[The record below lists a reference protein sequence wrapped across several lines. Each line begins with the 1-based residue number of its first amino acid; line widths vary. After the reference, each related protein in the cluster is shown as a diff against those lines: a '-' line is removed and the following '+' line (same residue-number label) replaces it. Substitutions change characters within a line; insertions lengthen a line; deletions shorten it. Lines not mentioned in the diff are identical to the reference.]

1 MIKLIDILNES
12 KRVKLDPDFKKVL
25 NNVVDIIFK
34 KRLRGFKKYTPI
46 TSIPIEI
53 ADGTPGTVEIVVD
66 PELPYYGI
74 LDTKVEDST
83 DPNDFIIKINPKEVK
98 SKKGLYQTL
107 YHEIMHAT
115 DPMFSTKSTESFWD
129 TYDPEYDE
137 KYWGHPV
144 EFRAITN
151 EFIEGLI
158 NEFSFRRKRL
168 KNLSS
173 IKTLE
178 KSLDNIL
185 NHFSTGE
192 KLIPLSNDIIDDMYG
207 SEEMTRSRKLLNDIL
222 VDYPEISDL
231 MKSANKKLNYLTVLE
246 LVKEYSGDNWKNFL
260 TMLYKASEEIREI
273 INQDSI

>member
-12 KRVKLDPDFKKVL
+12 TRVKMDPDFKRVL

-34 KRLRGFKKYTPI
+34 KRKTGFKKYTPI

-66 PELPYYGI
+66 PELEHYGI
-74 LDTKVEDST
+74 LDVKVEDST
-83 DPNDFIIKINPKEVK
+83 DPNDFIIKINPNEVK

-129 TYDPEYDE
+129 TYDPEMDE

-158 NEFSFRRKRL
+158 NEFTLRRSRVKTPTSIESL
-168 KNLSS
+168 K
-173 IKTLE
+173 
-178 KSLDNIL
+178 KSLTNIM
-185 NHFSTGE
+185 NYFSTGE
-192 KLIPLSNDIIDDMYG
+192 KLNPLSSDIIGDMYG
-207 SEEMTRSRKLLNDIL
+207 SEEMTRSRIVLNNIL
-222 VDYPEISDL
+222 VDNPEISDI
-231 MKSANKKLNYLTVLE
+231 LNQRENDLEYLVVLE
-246 LVKEYSGDNWKNFL
+246 LVKKYSGSDWKRFL
-260 TMLYKASEEIREI
+260 GMLYKASDEIKEI
-273 INQDSI
+273 LNN

>member
-12 KRVKLDPDFKKVL
+12 TRVKMDPDFKRVL

-34 KRLRGFKKYTPI
+34 KRKTGFKKYTEI

-66 PELPYYGI
+66 PELEHYGI
-74 LDTKVEDST
+74 LDVKVEDST
-83 DPNDFIIKINPKEVK
+83 DPNDFIIKINPNEVK

-129 TYDPEYDE
+129 TYDPEMDE

-158 NEFSFRRKRL
+158 NEFTLRKSRVKNPTSIESL
-168 KNLSS
+168 K
-173 IKTLE
+173 
-178 KSLDNIL
+178 KSLDNIM
-185 NHFSTGE
+185 NHFSNGE
-192 KLIPLSNDIIDDMYG
+192 KLSVLSTDIIGDMYG
-207 SEEMTRSRKLLNDIL
+207 SEEMTRSRMILNNIL
-222 VDYPEISDL
+222 IDNPEISDVL
-231 MKSANKKLNYLTVLE
+231 SKTERNLEYIVVLE
-246 LVKEYSGDNWKNFL
+246 LVKKYSGSDWKRFL
-260 TMLYKASEEIREI
+260 GMLYKASEEIKEI
-273 INQDSI
+273 LNK

>member
-12 KRVKLDPDFKKVL
+12 TRVKMDPDFKRVL

-34 KRLRGFKKYTPI
+34 KRKTGFKKYTEI

-66 PELPYYGI
+66 PELEHYGI
-74 LDTKVEDST
+74 LDVKVEDST
-83 DPNDFIIKINPKEVK
+83 DPNDFIIKINPNEVK

-129 TYDPEYDE
+129 TYDPEMDE

-158 NEFSFRRKRL
+158 NEFTLRKSRVKNPTSIESL
-168 KNLSS
+168 K
-173 IKTLE
+173 
-178 KSLDNIL
+178 KSLDNIM
-185 NHFSTGE
+185 NHFSNGD
-192 KLIPLSNDIIDDMYG
+192 KLSILSTDIIGDMYG
-207 SEEMTRSRKLLNDIL
+207 SEEMTRSRMVLNNIL
-222 VDYPEISDL
+222 IDNPEISDVL
-231 MKSANKKLNYLTVLE
+231 RKTERNLEYMVVLE
-246 LVKEYSGDNWKNFL
+246 LVKKYSGSDWKRFL
-260 TMLYKASEEIREI
+260 GMLYKASEEIKEI
-273 INQDSI
+273 LNK